1 METVGWREWVQLP
14 ELGIP
19 GIKAKVDTGAKT
31 SSLHAFAVRIE
42 HGSEGDRV
50 LFSMHP
56 LRKHKNIVVECN
68 APLVDQRVVR
78 DSGGHVEERAVIK
91 TRLKLGTFDIEAEF
105 TLTSRDD
112 MIFPMLLGRRA
123 IEAGNLLVDVSQSY
137 VHGRQKIRNYEK
149 RLQALAS
156 TT

>member
-1 METVGWREWVQLP
+1 MDIVGWREWVQLP
-14 ELGIP
+14 GLGIP

-42 HGSEGDRV
+42 AGPDGNLV
-50 LFSMHP
+50 YFSMHP
-56 LRKHKNIVVECN
+56 LRKHKNIVVECC

-78 DSGGHVEERAVIK
+78 DSGGHVEERAVIR
-91 TRLKLGTFDIEAEF
+91 TRLQLGPFDIDTEF

-123 IEAGNLLVDVSQSY
+123 IESAGVVVDVSQSY
-137 VHGRQKIRNYEK
+137 VHGRIKTRNYEQK
-149 RLQALAS
+149 LQALAAHE
-156 TT
+156 